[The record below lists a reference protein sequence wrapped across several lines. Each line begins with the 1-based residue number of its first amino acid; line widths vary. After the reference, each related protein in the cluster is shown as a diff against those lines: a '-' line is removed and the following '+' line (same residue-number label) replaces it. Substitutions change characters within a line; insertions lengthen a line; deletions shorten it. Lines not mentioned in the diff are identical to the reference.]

1 MTITASA
8 PGKLMLL
15 GEYAVL
21 EGATALVAAV
31 DRRATV
37 RITPVE
43 YDEIRVHAPDLGLDA
58 VGHLAEGGHVQWDTD
73 DAAAE
78 RLHLVTH
85 VIEGA
90 LDAEDHGET
99 PAATSNAGA
108 TPPGHENIVIIEKPD
123 ADRRP
128 HGFSATL
135 ATTAFFD
142 AHGAKLGLG
151 SSAALT
157 VALAGALRALIG
169 RPRPDLPRLVAIHR
183 AMQGGRGSGA
193 DIAASLLGGIVA
205 YHGGNGPSPTG
216 QPIAVPVGLPA
227 GVRWCCVFTGR
238 STSTAESLAVLSAWR
253 RDHLARYREH
263 LDGLAAIAEAG
274 VSAAHTAD
282 AGALLAAFEAYGARL
297 DELGRAAELDIV
309 GTEHREIRNAA
320 ARCGVIYKPSG
331 AGGGD
336 IGIGFAGD
344 GDHIEA
350 FRHAVG
356 AIGYRI
362 IDMAVEPQGLT
373 ISGS

>member
-31 DRRATV
+31 NRRATV
-37 RITPVE
+37 RIAPIE
-43 YDEIRVHAPDLGLDA
+43 YDEIRVHAPDLGTDA
-58 VGHLAEGGHVQWDTD
+58 VGHLAAGGHVRWDAG

-85 VIEGA
+85 VIESTTDTDG
-90 LDAEDHGET
+90 LRET
-99 PAATSNAGA
+99 PAATGHIDAI
-108 TPPGHENIVIIEKPD
+108 PPGHGNIVILEKPD

-128 HGFSATL
+128 HGFAAALS
-135 ATTAFFD
+135 TTAFFD
-142 AHGAKLGLG
+142 ERGAKLGLG

-157 VALAGALRALIG
+157 VALAGALHAFIR
-169 RPRPDLPRLVAIHR
+169 RPRPDLPRLVAMHR
-183 AMQGGRGSGA
+183 TMQGGRGSGA
-193 DIAASLLGGIVA
+193 DIAASLLGGVVA
-205 YHGGNGPSPTG
+205 YRGGNGPSPTG
-216 QPIAVPVGLPA
+216 QPIALPA

-253 RDHLARYREH
+253 QDHPAPYREH

-274 VSAAHTAD
+274 VLAAQTAD

-297 DELGRAAELDIV
+297 DELGRAAGLDIV

-320 ARCGVIYKPSG
+320 AQCGVIYKPSG

>member
-1 MTITASA
+1 MTIIASA

-21 EGATALVAAV
+21 EGATALVAAI

-37 RITPVE
+37 RISPLE
-43 YDEIRVHAPDLGLDA
+43 YDEIRVHAPDLELDA
-58 VGHLAEGGHVQWDTD
+58 VGRMADDGHVQWDTD
-73 DAAAE
+73 DVTTE
-78 RLHLVTH
+78 RLHLLSH
-85 VIEGA
+85 VIESTMQA
-90 LDAEDHGET
+90 DDQGET
-99 PAATSNAGA
+99 PASTSNVGA
-108 TPPGHENIVIIEKPD
+108 TLPGHENSVILERSD
-123 ADRRP
+123 ADCNR

-142 AHGAKLGLG
+142 ERGAKLGLG

-157 VALAGALRALIG
+157 VALASALHELTG
-169 RPRPDLPRLVAIHR
+169 RPRPDLPQLVVMHR

-193 DIAASLLGGIVA
+193 DIAASLLGGVVA
-205 YHGGNGPSPTG
+205 YRGGNGPSPTG
-216 QPIAVPVGLPA
+216 QPITLPA

-253 RDHLARYREH
+253 RDHPARYREH

-297 DELGRAAELDIV
+297 DELGRAAGLDIV